1 MQYTAIIGAM
11 DIEVEGLRERLDG
24 AQPISTGQL
33 GFPLCAGVLGRTPV
47 LLAKCGIGKVNAA
60 LCTQYLIDHF
70 PVRALI
76 NSGVAGAL
84 GPQVNPGDLVV
95 SHAALHHDVDVSF
108 FGYPK
113 GVVPGL
119 NVGRFPADQ
128 KLVQCAVGEA
138 RRVLDKD
145 RVHQGL
151 IVSGDRF
158 VAEGRDKQAILENFP
173 DALCVEMEGSAIA
186 QVAYQ
191 NKVPFVILRAM
202 SDHADDSARAD
213 YETYLKRTIPVL
225 NEIVTGM
232 VAKL

>member
-128 KLVQCAVGEA
+128 KLVQCAVGKPQGVGQ
-138 RRVLDKD
+138 RSGPPGLDCIW
-145 RVHQGL
+145 RPVCG
-151 IVSGDRF
+151 G
-158 VAEGRDKQAILENFP
+158 GPDKQAILENFRMP
-173 DALCVEMEGSAIA
+173 CVEMEGSAIA

-191 NKVPFVILRAM
+191 TKCLCYPPGHV
-202 SDHADDSARAD
+202 
-213 YETYLKRTIPVL
+213 
-225 NEIVTGM
+225 
-232 VAKL
+232 